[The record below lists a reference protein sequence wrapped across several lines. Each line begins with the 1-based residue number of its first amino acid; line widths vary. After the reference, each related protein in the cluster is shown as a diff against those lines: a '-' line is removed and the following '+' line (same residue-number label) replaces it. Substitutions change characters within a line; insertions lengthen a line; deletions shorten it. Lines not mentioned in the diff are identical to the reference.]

1 MQDETAIMKTAESIP
16 EPAETAAAPPAEDKK
31 ELKEPADLRTQQL
44 EKLRT
49 LQDRHDKAVQRI
61 EQAQTRSRKLDIEIQ
76 RLEEKIL
83 AADVADLL
91 SVIRPCEVGVPQ
103 VTEFMRFVLEKW
115 DIDRAKRILERN
127 V

>member
-1 MQDETAIMKTAESIP
+1 MQDETAIMKTAEIIP
-16 EPAETAAAPPAEDKK
+16 EPAETAAAPLAEDK
-31 ELKEPADLRTQQL
+31 KEPADLRTQQL

-91 SVIRPCEVGVPQ
+91 SVIRPCEIGVPQ

>member
-16 EPAETAAAPPAEDKK
+16 EPAETAAAPPVEDK
-31 ELKEPADLRTQQL
+31 KEPADLRTQQL